1 MADQNLKQIQFKRT
15 STENKAPGAD
25 IVARGEIALNTHG
38 RTLAIYTKDEAD
50 NVVQLAGKGV
60 PFLDTAGNLNVD
72 GTTTLKDNVT
82 ISPNKAINFEASD
95 LSGALVRHIT
105 GKCANNDGWYIGAGG
120 ASDQGFLE
128 IGTYDNGNE
137 PIYFVQR
144 TGGTTQAE
152 VRRLALLDG
161 FGDTSIPGDLRL
173 TNKTVKISNGSTL
186 TLEMGVGANDAYIKN
201 LRGTGVLQLTN
212 DSNLTFRNSQVYYA
226 MNGRG
231 PGKSGT
237 LLTNVEN
244 NRQAWQYVISAATT
258 ATPRWVKVATIKH
271 PGDVS
276 SQLDLM
282 ITGGIDSGHG
292 RHYVDFITLSG
303 RNLTSWST
311 SNLDNWV
318 EWRRVG
324 SPNRGNAPEYYVVKN
339 DAATDSEAS
348 FDFYAKVPRYGN
360 WLYVTVLN
368 TAGYNGQDSGKVII
382 YETSQD
388 TGATTPSGSILV
400 SMKQIFD
407 SIAKPDFSDTTGTL
421 PVNRGGTGATNVG
434 DARNNLG
441 LRTAAVRDV
450 GESSGNVMEVGAFGV
465 GGGGKSIVDITS
477 DVDLMNRL
485 KAIGGTT
492 FRANVKT
499 VNGKAEYTGSPYY
512 SHGAGFFSRTGDTMA
527 ALNIDY
533 SSGNVRVFA
542 INDRGLADGKVSYNM
557 LYGTSNKPNA
567 DDNDFVSKSRGGT
580 FGADVTVS
588 GDITANTVSGRVLK
602 LSGGGAAY
610 VPPSQGAY
618 ISWNKENGSGRTDF
632 INHRSNTSTVPGGF
646 DFWNYEGNTS
656 NMRHLAQIRNT
667 GDLVLFPSDISK
679 AVTFQTDGN
688 IVGGTLFGGNL
699 NNYLSNLTGTAN
711 SKVSKSGDTMTGR
724 LNVYQ
729 SDTNAGAQAIYI
741 KGVQHTPVVLERN
754 TDANLSIAFRLTG
767 VNPILQRKLGLAKD
781 GTLRWGTGDNQTD
794 NALVFDQN
802 SIGMVRVNMTGG
814 YLGQEVA
821 EDIGG
826 RTLSIDDLFLNSSDV
841 GTRRV
846 YSCLAQG
853 PGANITGMP
862 PALTNLQGDFIL
874 IVEKMR
880 SAAGVDFRNKQTFI
894 SGRNNKTYFRYGAG
908 TGTTSA
914 PAVNWTPWE
923 EVITTSNT
931 NGILPISSG
940 GTGANTAADARNNFN
955 LGLGQTA
962 TFGGLIVNGV
972 GNNDP
977 VVTFKN
983 GAVIREAQGGSIGA
997 LIMSASTTAPAAA
1010 KYIAFRPYGDTSN
1023 SEIRVK
1029 AYGNNETMLE
1039 WAQGPAVRSNTA
1051 GAFVIYAKAGQAI
1064 HLRPNGD
1071 TASQSTVIDQTGKMT
1086 VGGEFEAQ
1094 NSKITGNLNVSED
1107 NRMIVLGK
1115 NSDIGLVKKN
1125 GMPGKMAIGKSNSF
1139 TVMVS
1144 ANTNNQINP
1153 ADTFSDIFK
1162 VDASGNQTVYGNA
1175 QINRQLT
1182 VTSNTNLNSDLIVK
1196 GNSRFSGVINA
1207 DGNINVASGKFV
1219 IAGQAPTDNSHLT
1232 NKKYVDDK
1240 VASAISNAG
1249 DTYLPLAGGT
1259 VTGNLDV
1266 TGTRLKTW
1274 QLEVD
1279 SKSTLRGGLDVSS
1292 SLKVSSGNLVAADT
1306 TNAGGLFAKNGN
1318 VYCDAGSAGTNSNYW
1333 FRDSAGNTRGVI
1345 WSNGQNGDMIIRNQS
1360 GRELVFRNDGYLQLA
1375 HLAPGNTDN
1384 ANTVNG
1390 IRLQRGD
1397 TIFDSFNAWQSG
1409 EYVRAGWHFYN
1420 ASGVDQWLALTDTG
1434 VKIWGSAANLRV
1446 EGVGNFW
1453 DVEIRSDR
1461 RVKSNIAKIDNALDK
1476 VSKLSGNVYDL
1487 QLPNGD
1493 TKPSAG
1499 LIAQEVQEVLPEAVT
1514 TDNDKDALLRLNY
1527 NAVIALLVESVKELK
1542 AEIEELKSK

>member
-72 GTTTLKDNVT
+72 GTTTLKDTVT

-144 TGGTTQAE
+144 TGGSAQAE

-173 TNKTVKISNGSTL
+173 TGKTVKISNGSTL
-186 TLEMGVGANDAYIKN
+186 TLEMGVGSNDAYIKN

-226 MNGRG
+226 MDGRG

-244 NRQAWQYVISAATT
+244 NRQAWQYTISAASA
-258 ATPRWVKVATIKH
+258 ATPRWVKVATMKH
-271 PGDVS
+271 PGMGS

-282 ITGGIDSGHG
+282 ITGGIDSGHDK
-292 RHYVDFITLSG
+292 HHVDFITLSG

-311 SNLDNWV
+311 SNLDKWV
-318 EWRRVG
+318 EWRRIG
-324 SPNRGNAPEYYVVKN
+324 SPSKGNVPEYYVVKN
-339 DAATDSEAS
+339 DSATDSEAS
-348 FDFYAKVPRYGN
+348 FDFYAKVPRYSN
-360 WLYVTVLN
+360 DLYVTVLN
-368 TAGYNGQDSGKVII
+368 TAGYNGQDSGTVII
-382 YETSQD
+382 YETGQD
-388 TGATTPSGSILV
+388 TGATGPSGSILV

-407 SIAKPDFSDTTGTL
+407 SYAKPDFSDTTGTL

-441 LRTAAVRDV
+441 LGTAAVRNV
-450 GESSGNVMEVGAFGV
+450 GEGPGNLLENGAYGL
-465 GGGGKSIVDITS
+465 GGNGGKSINDIVSNADMLT
-477 DVDLMNRL
+477 RL
-485 KAIGGTT
+485 KAYGGTFWRGVT
-492 FRANVKT
+492 KSGVS
-499 VNGKAEYTGSPYY
+499 VQNGLF
-512 SHGAGFFSRTGDTMA
+512 SHGSGIFMNAGDTMSA
-527 ALNIDY
+527 INIDY
-533 SSGNVRVFA
+533 ASAKVRVYAANNSGLAAGNV
-542 INDRGLADGKVSYNM
+542 NYNE
-557 LYGTSNKPNA
+557 LYGTANKPT
-567 DDNDFVSKSRGGT
+567 K
-580 FGADVTVS
+580 ADVGLGNLTNDTQVKKAGDTMTGDLTVPNLHAS
-588 GDITANTVSGRVLK
+588 GTGIASVYVNAGSGNANVWFRTGGNERGVIWATPNTADLGQINIRAKTTGDVSAGDFSFRSDGRLDVPVAVK
-602 LSGGGAAY
+602 IGGAAMLT
-610 VPPSQGAY
+610 
-618 ISWNKENGSGRTDF
+618 K
-632 INHRSNTSTVPGGF
+632 
-646 DFWNYEGNTS
+646 
-656 NMRHLAQIRNT
+656 
-667 GDLVLFPSDISK
+667 
-679 AVTFQTDGN
+679 DGN
-688 IVGGTLFGGNL
+688 ITSGSMFGGNL
-699 NNYLSNLTGTAN
+699 NNYLTSIKNDITTGD
-711 SKVSKSGDTMTGR
+711 SKQVSKTGDTMTGNLTINANLKVENPNGTFVDLGSENSDKYSR
-724 LNVYQ
+724 LTLARKAGSGAAVAMLKITPEGYVQFGYQ
-729 SDTNAGAQAIYI
+729 DAVATPSPSKYIRVKPDGLDVEGDLVFNQTYRGTEEAVDISDKTIDLNNLVIKRTDPGTRLLYKCVSSGGGNNISNKPTSDGNFVLEVLSLRKVSDT
-741 KGVQHTPVVLERN
+741 
-754 TDANLSIAFRLTG
+754 D
-767 VNPILQRKLGLAKD
+767 
-781 GTLRWGTGDNQTD
+781 W
-794 NALVFDQN
+794 
-802 SIGMVRVNMTGG
+802 
-814 YLGQEVA
+814 
-821 EDIGG
+821 
-826 RTLSIDDLFLNSSDV
+826 
-841 GTRRV
+841 
-846 YSCLAQG
+846 SC
-853 PGANITGMP
+853 
-862 PALTNLQGDFIL
+862 
-874 IVEKMR
+874 
-880 SAAGVDFRNKQTFI
+880 KQTFTTKN
-894 SGRNNKTYFRYGAG
+894 GGVEGTYIRYAQNGSWSAWKEVVAG
-908 TGTTSA
+908 
-914 PAVNWTPWE
+914 VQ
-923 EVITTSNT
+923 
-931 NGILPISSG
+931 PINLG
-940 GTGANTAADARNNFN
+940 GTGATSVAAARNN
-955 LGLGQTA
+955 LGVGEGQTVSFGNLVTNDLTANGNARLVGRLNFGSTSA
-962 TFGGLIVNGV
+962 TGVLRANETGAVVLGSASGQNIHIRAGSPDTSSGETRFEPNGNVLVGGVLTSSGSLQVNGEATMGRSLIVSQNIK
-972 GNNDP
+972 NTND
-977 VVTFKN
+977 
-983 GAVIREAQGGSIGA
+983 
-997 LIMSASTTAPAAA
+997 
-1010 KYIAFRPYGDTSN
+1010 N
-1023 SEIRVK
+1023 SFIL
-1029 AYGNNETMLE
+1029 M
-1039 WAQGPAVRSNTA
+1039 
-1051 GAFVIYAKAGQAI
+1051 
-1064 HLRPNGD
+1064 
-1071 TASQSTVIDQTGKMT
+1071 GKD
-1086 VGGEFEAQ
+1086 
-1094 NSKITGNLNVSED
+1094 SD
-1107 NRMIVLGK
+1107 LGF
-1115 NSDIGLVKKN
+1115 VKKS
-1125 GMPGKMAIGKSNSF
+1125 GAGSKLVFASGKSFIVAKS
-1139 TVMVS
+1139 S
-1144 ANTNNQINP
+1144 ATTISNP
-1153 ADTFSDIFK
+1153 SSETYTDVFK
-1162 VDASGNQTVYGNA
+1162 VDADGNQTVYGNSDVSRA
-1175 QINRQLT
+1175 LT
-1182 VTSNTNLNSDLIVK
+1182 VSSSATVN
-1196 GNSRFSGVINA
+1196 GVINA
-1207 DGNINVASGKFV
+1207 NGGIIVPTTKYV
-1219 IAGQAPTDNSHLT
+1219 QIADAPTQNNQAT

>member
-244 NRQAWQYVISAATT
+244 NRQAWQYTISAAT
-258 ATPRWVKVATIKH
+258 AGTPRWVKVATIKH
-271 PGDVS
+271 PGDAS

-318 EWRRVG
+318 EWRRIG
-324 SPNRGNAPEYYVVKN
+324 SPNKGNVPEYYVVKN

-360 WLYVTVLN
+360 GLYVTVLN

-382 YETSQD
+382 YETGQD
-388 TGATTPSGSILV
+388 TGATGPTGSILV

-407 SIAKPDFSDTTGTL
+407 SIAKPDFDDTTGTL

-450 GESSGNVMEVGAFGV
+450 GESNGNVMEVGAFGV
-465 GGGGKSIVDITS
+465 GGNGKSLVNITS
-477 DVDLMNRL
+477 DVDLMTRL
-485 KAIGGTT
+485 KALGGTV
-492 FRANVKT
+492 FRANT
-499 VNGKAEYTGSPYY
+499 ASGYTGAPYY
-512 SHGAGFFSRTGDTMA
+512 SHGTGFYGRASDTMS

-533 SSGNVRVFA
+533 ATGIVRVFA
-542 INDRGLADGKVSYNM
+542 TNDSGLASGKVNANV
-557 LYGTSNKPNA
+557 LYGTANKPSKADVGLGNLTNDTQVKKAGDTMTGDLTVPNLHASGTGTASVYVNA
-567 DDNDFVSKSRGGT
+567 GSGNAHVWFRTDGNERGVILATPNTADLGQINIRAKTTGGT
-580 FGADVTVS
+580 SAGDFSFRSDGRLDVPV
-588 GDITANTVSGRVLK
+588 AVKV
-602 LSGGGAAY
+602 GGAAMLT
-610 VPPSQGAY
+610 
-618 ISWNKENGSGRTDF
+618 K
-632 INHRSNTSTVPGGF
+632 
-646 DFWNYEGNTS
+646 
-656 NMRHLAQIRNT
+656 
-667 GDLVLFPSDISK
+667 
-679 AVTFQTDGN
+679 DGN
-688 IVGGTLFGGNL
+688 ITSGSMFGGNL
-699 NNYLSNLTGTAN
+699 NNYLTSIKNDIVTGDN
-711 SKVSKSGDTMTGR
+711 KQVSKTGDTMTGN
-724 LNVYQ
+724 LTIN
-729 SDTNAGAQAIYI
+729 
-741 KGVQHTPVVLERN
+741 
-754 TDANLSIAFRLTG
+754 ANLKVENPNGTFVDLGSENSDKYSRLTLARKIG
-767 VNPILQRKLGLAKD
+767 DGAAVAMLKITPEGYVQFGYQTAVANPSPTKYIRVKPDGLD
-781 GTLRWGTGDNQTD
+781 VEGDLVFNQT
-794 NALVFDQN
+794 
-802 SIGMVRVNMTGG
+802 
-814 YLGQEVA
+814 YLGTEEAV
-821 EDIGG
+821 DISDK
-826 RTLSIDDLFLNSSDV
+826 TVDLNSLVIKRTDP
-841 GTRRV
+841 GTRQL
-846 YSCLAQG
+846 YKC
-853 PGANITGMP
+853 
-862 PALTNLQGDFIL
+862 
-874 IVEKMR
+874 
-880 SAAGVDFRNKQTFI
+880 
-894 SGRNNKTYFRYGAG
+894 
-908 TGTTSA
+908 
-914 PAVNWTPWE
+914 
-923 EVITTSNT
+923 
-931 NGILPISSG
+931 ISSG
-940 GTGANTAADARNNFN
+940 GGSKIANKPTSDGNFVLEVLSLRKVSDNDWTCKQTFTTKNNTTVGTYVRYAQNGSWTAWQEVVSGVQPINLGGTGATSVAAARNNLGVGEGQTVTFGNLVTTDLTANGNARLVGRLN
-955 LGLGQTA
+955 LGSTSA
-962 TFGGLIVNGV
+962 TGV
-972 GNNDP
+972 LRANE
-977 VVTFKN
+977 T
-983 GAVIREAQGGSIGA
+983 GAVVLG
-997 LIMSASTTAPAAA
+997 SASGQNVHIRAGSA
-1010 KYIAFRPYGDTSN
+1010 DTS
-1023 SEIRVK
+1023 
-1029 AYGNNETMLE
+1029 AGETRFE
-1039 WAQGPAVRSNTA
+1039 
-1051 GAFVIYAKAGQAI
+1051 
-1064 HLRPNGD
+1064 PNGN
-1071 TASQSTVIDQTGKMT
+1071 VT
-1086 VGGEFEAQ
+1086 VGGAITASGSLQVNGEAAMSRSLIVSQ
-1094 NSKITGNLNVSED
+1094 NIKNTND
-1107 NRMIVLGK
+1107 NSFILMGKDSDLGF
-1115 NSDIGLVKKN
+1115 VK
-1125 GMPGKMAIGKSNSF
+1125 KSNSGAKLVF
-1139 TVMVS
+1139 ASGKSFIVAKSS
-1144 ANTNNQINP
+1144 ATAIANP
-1153 ADTFSDIFK
+1153 ASETYTDVFK
-1162 VDASGNQTVYGNA
+1162 VDADGNQTVYGNSA
-1175 QINRQLT
+1175 VSRALT
-1182 VTSNTNLNSDLIVK
+1182 VSSSATIN
-1196 GNSRFSGVINA
+1196 GVINA
-1207 DGNINVASGKFV
+1207 NGGIIVPTTKYV
-1219 IAGQAPTDNSHLT
+1219 QIADAPTQNNQAT
-1232 NKKYVDDK
+1232 NKKYVDDR

-1375 HLAPGNTDN
+1375 HLAPGNTDT

-1397 TIFDSFNAWQSG
+1397 TVFDSFNAWQSG